1 MNFIEKNNKKST
13 PTYGIIDSQSSRTT
27 LAGDD
32 CGYDGG
38 KKVKGRKRHIV
49 VDTLGNLLEIVV
61 HAANMHD
68 TKAAHL
74 VLSKVAKKYPTI
86 EGFSSRCRI

>member
-1 MNFIEKNNKKST
+1 MNFIEKNNKKSA
-13 PTYGIIDSQSSRTT
+13 PTYGIIDSQSSKTT
-27 LAGDD
+27 LASDD

-68 TKAAHL
+68 TKAAHF
-74 VLSKVAKKYPTI
+74 VLPKVAKKYPAI
-86 EGFSSRCRI
+86 EGFSSRRRI